1 MRVCSL
7 FLILLSMCLLSCS
20 PQPQNGATTIAHPDG
35 ASARIEYY
43 TVVPEGKGPWPTIIC
58 LHGHQ
63 PFLPTM
69 GGRADLDNGA
79 LRSYAEKGYLAV
91 AVSLPG
97 YGGSSGPR
105 DFAGPFTR
113 KAVRAVIDQLV
124 SSGMSSPNKIVLFGV
139 SLGATTAALV
149 ATEDKHLSGIVLVSG
164 LYDLRSFYDEPK
176 SFRAL
181 TVKIEMCR
189 LTGCGT
195 EELTSRSA
203 LLKANN
209 IRASALILN
218 GALDDRSDAQQ
229 ARQLAAIIAANGRDA
244 KAHIYPQLGH
254 KIPYSVSAPEIS
266 AFISNNLGD

>member
-7 FLILLSMCLLSCS
+7 FFITLSMCLLSCS
-20 PQPQNGATTIAHPDG
+20 PQPQNGATTIPHPDG
-35 ASARIEYY
+35 ANARIEYY
-43 TVVPEGKGPWPTIIC
+43 AIKPEGKGPWPTIIF

-63 PFLPTM
+63 PFLPTV
-69 GGRADLDNGA
+69 GGRAYIDSGF

-105 DFAGPFTR
+105 DFAGPFTQ
-113 KAVRAVIDQLV
+113 KAVRAVIDQLR
-124 SSGMSSPNKIVLFGV
+124 SSGMSSPKKIVLFGV

-149 ATEDKHLSGIVLVSG
+149 ATEDKNLSGIVLLSG

-181 TVKIEMCR
+181 TVKIELCR
-189 LTGCGT
+189 LTGCGID
-195 EELTSRSA
+195 ELTSRSS
-203 LLKANN
+203 LLKADK

-229 ARQLAAIIAANGRDA
+229 ARQLAAIIAANGSDA
-244 KAHIYPQLGH
+244 KVHIYPQLGH
-254 KIPYSVSAPEIS
+254 KIPYSVSEEEIS
-266 AFISNNLGD
+266 AFISANLGD